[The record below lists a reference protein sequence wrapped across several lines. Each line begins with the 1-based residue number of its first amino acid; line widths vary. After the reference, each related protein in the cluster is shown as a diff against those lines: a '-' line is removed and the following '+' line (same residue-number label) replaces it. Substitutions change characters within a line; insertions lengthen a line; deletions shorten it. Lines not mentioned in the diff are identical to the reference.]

1 MDHPS
6 NGLAAMRDLAAS
18 PAGGLP
24 PWLLVTLGVLVVLA
38 LPVLVVYAWPLR
50 HGRLR
55 HAPVESLDYH
65 AAVARAEQTV
75 AADRH
80 DPQVLPEAGTML
92 LSHGTR
98 TARAVL
104 MLHGYTVSP
113 AQFAG
118 LARFYFDHG
127 YNVYVPRAP
136 GHGLRDR
143 RAEGRLNA
151 VELVGYAN
159 ESVTVAAGLGEEVGV
174 VGISGGAVLGTWLAR
189 HRSDVV
195 RRLLV
200 LAPFYGVNPAKAP
213 AYLVKPLTVLFGFRV
228 LPDRQVSG
236 TGFWLSAL
244 SQYLRIMI
252 NLRALAGGGDLRN
265 VAVVFAAGDDSIDQ
279 RAAVEI
285 PRRLAEANDLP
296 LLLHRLAP
304 ELGLGHDIVRPDRVN
319 ELADDL
325 HRLYLDLYEGRAAS
339 MPPRST
345 TSTGGG
351 TQRIDDLDIVRRATE
366 SRG

>member
-1 MDHPS
+1 MDHSS
-6 NGLAAMRDLAAS
+6 NTSVALRDLAAS
-18 PAGGLP
+18 PAGGFP
-24 PWLLVTLGVLVVLA
+24 PWLLVTLGVLVLLL

-55 HAPVESLDYH
+55 YAQVESLDFRT
-65 AAVARAEQTV
+65 AVARAEQTV

-80 DPQVLPEAGTML
+80 DPDVAPEGGTML

-113 AQFAG
+113 AQFAN

-136 GHGLRDR
+136 GHGLLDR
-143 RAEGRLNA
+143 RAEGRLDA

-159 ESVTVAAGLGEEVGV
+159 ESMTVAAGLGEEVGV

-213 AYLVKPLTVLFGFRV
+213 GYLIKPLTVLFGFRV
-228 LPDRQVSG
+228 VPDRQVTG

-244 SQYLRIMI
+244 SQYLRITI
-252 NLRALAGGGDLRN
+252 NLRALAGGGDLRT
-265 VAVVFAAGDDSIDQ
+265 VAAVFSAADESIDQ

-296 LLLHRLAP
+296 LLVHRLDPA
-304 ELGLGHDIVRPDRVN
+304 LGLGHDIVRPDRVN
-319 ELADDL
+319 ELADGL
-325 HRLYLDLYEGRAAS
+325 HQLYLDLYEGRASSA
-339 MPPRST
+339 PTR
-345 TSTGGG
+345 
-351 TQRIDDLDIVRRATE
+351 RIDDLDIARRATD